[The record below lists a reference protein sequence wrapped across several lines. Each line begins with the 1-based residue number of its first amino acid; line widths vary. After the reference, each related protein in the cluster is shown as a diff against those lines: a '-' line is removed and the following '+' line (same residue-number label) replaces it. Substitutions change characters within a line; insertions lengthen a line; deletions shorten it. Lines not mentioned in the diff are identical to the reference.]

1 MRSLSV
7 LQSIV
12 PSSRGIG
19 RVLLLALSVMAALAG
34 ALALIC
40 LLSVLPV
47 LGGVILI
54 GLAVLALSGSPLA
67 GRGTADAVAGG
78 PTALAF
84 WHDRSSGTDA
94 VGAGTTAFA

>member
-1 MRSLSV
+1 M
-7 LQSIV
+7 
-12 PSSRGIG
+12 
-19 RVLLLALSVMAALAG
+19 AFSVMAALAG

-40 LLSVLPV
+40 LLSVLPI

-54 GLAVLALSGSPLA
+54 GLAVLALSGSPAPGLVK
-67 GRGTADAVAGG
+67 GDTVAGG
-78 PTALAF
+78 PTELAF